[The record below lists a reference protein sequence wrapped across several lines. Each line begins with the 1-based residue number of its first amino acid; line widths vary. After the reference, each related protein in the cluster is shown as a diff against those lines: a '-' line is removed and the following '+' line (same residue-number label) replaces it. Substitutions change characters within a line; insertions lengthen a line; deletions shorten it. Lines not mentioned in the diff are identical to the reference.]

1 MMRERLLL
9 VVRFVL
15 ILAFGGLIGLML
27 ARAWVPGT
35 LIHDAVYGS
44 AFLFDVGRGT
54 PIEMLTSFGIGLYI
68 GLLTLFTLDWRKRFQ
83 GLLLWIGTAI
93 GVWVLWE
100 SGLLLANLSLEDP
113 MNWVAFAGGIV
124 AAAVLEFSAI
134 RRQLGEFSLARVEF
148 DVVVIATFVG
158 FSGLAVGGLT
168 QAVVAGEV
176 VYILDVPVTIAF
188 VYVLFGF
195 IAYDATTKT
204 AIVGPQESGKT
215 MTIVGL
221 YQRFSRQSDIPPQT
235 TPALDEHITEVDRM
249 ASGDDFPP
257 RATRAIRRIEFFFQV
272 GDIFPMRARF
282 TTHDHP
288 GEKIEDIA
296 AALRDGPS
304 LLDRL
309 RLFYLWLGGVVP
321 GISKPDSPRYQDLA
335 FFHHVRTADVLVLL
349 LDMDRVRNSE
359 NAYVSELN
367 TIAEGTKS
375 SCRVLTV
382 ATKCDLVL
390 EDYLGVYGDQ
400 PGPQFGD
407 EYLHSKTTDTGQT
420 PAQRLTDQLVTEQLH
435 VDTLMNSVDSDI
447 IYPIY
452 FKTVQDEQGT
462 YLPDLDENGNL
473 QPVGFEEL
481 MAELEQEAM
490 RDVTV

>member
-9 VVRFVL
+9 FVRFVL

-35 LIHDAVYGS
+35 PAHDAVYGS

-54 PIEMLTSFGIGLYI
+54 PIEMLTSFGIGVYL

-83 GLLLWIGTAI
+83 GLLLYLGTAI
-93 GVWVLWE
+93 GLVVLWE
-100 SGLLLANLSLEDP
+100 SGLLLANLSLTDP
-113 MNWVAFAGGIV
+113 MNWVAFFGGVVVVI
-124 AAAVLEFSAI
+124 ALEFSAL
-134 RRQLGEFSLARVEF
+134 RRQIDDISRAEF
-148 DVVVIATFVG
+148 DTVVLATFVG
-158 FSGLAVGGLT
+158 FAGLAVGGLA
-168 QAVVAGEV
+168 QALVTEEVA
-176 VYILDVPVTIAF
+176 YIVDVPVTGAF

-195 IAYDATTKT
+195 IAYDSTSKT

-221 YQRFSRQSDIPPQT
+221 YQRFSRQSDIPT
-235 TPALDEHITEVDRM
+235 ESTDALDDHITEIDRM
-249 ASGDDFPP
+249 ASGDDFIL
-257 RATRAIRRIEFFFQV
+257 RATRGIRRIEFYFQV
-272 GDIFPMRARF
+272 GDIFPMRSRF

-296 AALRDGPS
+296 AALREGPS
-304 LLDRL
+304 PGDRL
-309 RLFYLWLGGVVP
+309 RLFYLWLRRGVP
-321 GISKPDSPRYQDLA
+321 GLSPPGTPSYQDLA
-335 FFHHVRTADVLVLL
+335 FYHHVRTADVIVVL
-349 LDMDRVRNSE
+349 LDMDRIRNDQQ
-359 NAYVSELN
+359 AYISELN

-375 SCRVLTV
+375 SCRVLPV

-400 PGPQFGD
+400 LEPGFGD
-407 EYLHSKTTDTGQT
+407 EYLHSPDPETGQT
-420 PAQRLTDQLVTEQLH
+420 PAQRLTDRLVNERLH

-462 YLPDLDENGNL
+462 YLPDLDEAGNL
-473 QPVGFEEL
+473 QPVGFEQL
-481 MAELEQEAM
+481 MDELEHEAM